1 MKLNFKW
8 QWWKKRDQID
18 AESFDHLLKVHFAE
32 NNFSREDAL
41 SLPAVASS
49 VDLICGT
56 IGMIPI
62 KLYQQVDGK
71 KIEVEND
78 SRVKLLNKDTK
89 STLDAVQFKRALVED
104 YLLDKGGYALI
115 KKKRNTI
122 DSLVYIKPKEV
133 TIVTNADNTDPKIS
147 FMIDAN
153 EYKQCD
159 VLTILKNTKDGG
171 SGVGVV
177 NQVSKALET
186 SFRTLLYQLNL
197 VKSGGNKR
205 GFLTSENPLS
215 KEAFDKLKNAW
226 KELYTTNENNVIILN
241 KGLNFKECSNSSVEM
256 QLKESRETLNNE
268 ICNIFHIRDK
278 YSDTLKE
285 AIMPIISAIE
295 CALNRVLL
303 LEKEKDSYFFA
314 FDLKEVLKA
323 DLKERFEAYKIA
335 KETGWITLNE
345 IRYLENKDTIEGLDV
360 IAMSLGNVIYNTK
373 TQEYFVPNTDSN
385 KSFEG
390 GDENE

>member
-122 DSLVYIKPKEV
+122 DSLVYIEPKEV
-133 TIVTNADNTDPKIS
+133 TIVTNADKTDPKIS

-177 NQVSKALET
+177 NQV
-186 SFRTLLYQLNL
+186 
-197 VKSGGNKR
+197 
-205 GFLTSENPLS
+205 
-215 KEAFDKLKNAW
+215 
-226 KELYTTNENNVIILN
+226 
-241 KGLNFKECSNSSVEM
+241 
-256 QLKESRETLNNE
+256 
-268 ICNIFHIRDK
+268 
-278 YSDTLKE
+278 
-285 AIMPIISAIE
+285 
-295 CALNRVLL
+295 
-303 LEKEKDSYFFA
+303 
-314 FDLKEVLKA
+314 
-323 DLKERFEAYKIA
+323 
-335 KETGWITLNE
+335 
-345 IRYLENKDTIEGLDV
+345 
-360 IAMSLGNVIYNTK
+360 
-373 TQEYFVPNTDSN
+373 
-385 KSFEG
+385 
-390 GDENE
+390 